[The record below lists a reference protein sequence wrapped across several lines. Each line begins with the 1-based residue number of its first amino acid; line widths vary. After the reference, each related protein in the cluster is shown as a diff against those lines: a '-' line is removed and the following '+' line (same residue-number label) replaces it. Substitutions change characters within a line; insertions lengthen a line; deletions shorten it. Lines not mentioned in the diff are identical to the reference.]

1 LLKKWASAH
10 LLLDIFHKRCY
21 NYSILGADMSNHK
34 EIDQKLPKNS
44 KPALNSKPLVHLQ
57 ALAKNTKP
65 KNIPQVNK
73 TIMKKVGR
81 GR

>member
-1 LLKKWASAH
+1 
-10 LLLDIFHKRCY
+10 
-21 NYSILGADMSNHK
+21 MSNHK

>member
-1 LLKKWASAH
+1 MT
-10 LLLDIFHKRCY
+10 D
-21 NYSILGADMSNHK
+21 NK
-34 EIDQKLPKNS
+34 ESDQKLPKTG
-44 KPALNSKPLVHLQ
+44 KPQLNSKPLAHLQ

-73 TIMKKVGR
+73 SIMKKVGR

>member
-1 LLKKWASAH
+1 M
-10 LLLDIFHKRCY
+10 
-21 NYSILGADMSNHK
+21 NSNK
-34 EIDQKLPKNS
+34 QSDLKLPKNG
-44 KPALNSKPLVHLQ
+44 KPTLNSKPNVNIQ

-73 TIMKKVGR
+73 NIMKKVGR

>member
-1 LLKKWASAH
+1 
-10 LLLDIFHKRCY
+10 
-21 NYSILGADMSNHK
+21 MSNHT
-34 EIDQKLPKNS
+34 ERDQKLS
-44 KPALNSKPLVHLQ
+44 KTGKPTLNSKPLVHLQ

>member
-1 LLKKWASAH
+1 
-10 LLLDIFHKRCY
+10 
-21 NYSILGADMSNHK
+21 MSDNK
-34 EIDQKLPKNS
+34 ESDQKLPKTG
-44 KPALNSKPLVHLQ
+44 KPQLNSKPLAHLQ

-73 TIMKKVGR
+73 SIMKKVGR

>member
-1 LLKKWASAH
+1 MN
-10 LLLDIFHKRCY
+10 D
-21 NYSILGADMSNHK
+21 NK
-34 EIDQKLPKNS
+34 ESDQKLPKTG
-44 KPALNSKPLVHLQ
+44 KPQLNSKPLAQLQ

-73 TIMKKVGR
+73 NIMKKVGR

>member
-1 LLKKWASAH
+1 
-10 LLLDIFHKRCY
+10 
-21 NYSILGADMSNHK
+21 MSDHK
-34 EIDQKLPKNS
+34 ESDQKLPKNG
-44 KPALNSKPLVHLQ
+44 KPALNSKPLAHLQ

-73 TIMKKVGR
+73 SIMKKVGR

>member
-1 LLKKWASAH
+1 
-10 LLLDIFHKRCY
+10 
-21 NYSILGADMSNHK
+21 MSNHK
-34 EIDQKLPKNS
+34 ESDQKLPKTG
-44 KPALNSKPLVHLQ
+44 KPQLNSKPLAHLQ

-73 TIMKKVGR
+73 SIMKKVGR